1 MKLKDNFNKSKK
13 RILDYLQKN
22 KEATLII
29 MLAIF
34 LLFILSSSYDL
45 FFKEKEEVP
54 INYQTKLDSLKLFN
68 NNEES
73 ILKEMN
79 DLYELNQKVNDSNN
93 IEEIKKINY
102 ELDKKLK
109 NEN

>member
-1 MKLKDNFNKSKK
+1 
-13 RILDYLQKN
+13 
-22 KEATLII
+22 
-29 MLAIF
+29 
-34 LLFILSSSYDL
+34 
-45 FFKEKEEVP
+45 
-54 INYQTKLDSLKLFN
+54 
-68 NNEES
+68 
-73 ILKEMN
+73 MN